1 MRRVNTAEVEMR
13 DERGNRILMILK
25 SFTKTHRQACVTAV
39 KQTQARIGAL
49 GQGCADQGAV
59 IQVL

>member
-1 MRRVNTAEVEMR
+1 MR